1 MILSHI
7 GNDRNKATCGLSMR
21 KRFFLFLHLILN
33 FCVSLSIKVLDPGA
47 AMHLLG
53 FKVMLNPCNKLC
65 PKLGDDTLEVIALC
79 NLSETW
85 R

>member
-1 MILSHI
+1 MCFKYEVEILSFSPL
-7 GNDRNKATCGLSMR
+7 DSD
-21 KRFFLFLHLILN
+21 FL
-33 FCVSLSIKVLDPGA
+33 CVSPSIKVPNP
-47 AMHLLG
+47 MHLLG